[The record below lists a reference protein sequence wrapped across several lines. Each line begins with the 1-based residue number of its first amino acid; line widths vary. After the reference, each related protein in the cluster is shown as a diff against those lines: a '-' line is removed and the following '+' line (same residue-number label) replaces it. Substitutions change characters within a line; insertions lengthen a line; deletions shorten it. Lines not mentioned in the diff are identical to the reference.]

1 MSQKTTFAY
10 DHYYAFEELTGCL
23 KQLAQQYPNLAT
35 LTPLAKTLKDRE
47 IWLLTIT
54 DSATGPSEDK
64 PAYYAD
70 GNHHAGEVTGSMAV
84 MHFADYL
91 LTNSQDPEIAA
102 LLKKYTFYLIPRM
115 SPDGAECYL
124 TTPTR
129 LRSVDRMYPFETL
142 QPGLQQKDM
151 DGDGVIRMMRIK
163 TPYGAWKVSD
173 KDPRLM
179 TLRTPGDS
187 EGDFYN
193 VYAEGYI
200 EDFNGLDIQPAPEK
214 FGYDMNRN
222 YPACWSHESI
232 QSGAGPY
239 PLSNIENKTL
249 ADFVISHKNI
259 ASVLTYHTHGGM
271 FLYPPGTVPSAE
283 AFKEDIK
290 RYQEIGKIATAITG
304 FDTVNVFDMFIP
316 KGTVAS
322 SGAFDDYCHYDRG
335 IPAYT
340 VECWDIAPRSG
351 IPHAWPLTNSK
362 SPEQQEEE
370 AYKQLMWLE
379 KNVGPDVFVPWHTFQ
394 HPQLGEVEIG
404 GYNYKFT
411 FQNCPPKFL
420 IEEVEKHTSFMLR
433 HVRCL
438 PSLHIDQV
446 SAESLG
452 GDIYRVSAVVG
463 NTGYLPT
470 YLTREA
476 IKLKVDVK
484 PKAVLSC
491 AQGIEMAD
499 GKAEQTLS
507 HLQGFSGISARYMW
521 GVPNTGAH
529 EPVQQKVT
537 WLIHGKA
544 GQKVEVA
551 VSCPTGGKACA
562 SVVL

>member
-1 MSQKTTFAY
+1 
-10 DHYYAFEELTGCL
+10 
-23 KQLAQQYPNLAT
+23 
-35 LTPLAKTLKDRE
+35 
-47 IWLLTIT
+47 
-54 DSATGPSEDK
+54 
-64 PAYYAD
+64 
-70 GNHHAGEVTGSMAV
+70 
-84 MHFADYL
+84 
-91 LTNSQDPEIAA
+91 
-102 LLKKYTFYLIPRM
+102 
-115 SPDGAECYL
+115 
-124 TTPTR
+124 
-129 LRSVDRMYPFETL
+129 
-142 QPGLQQKDM
+142 
-151 DGDGVIRMMRIK
+151 MMRIK

-179 TLRTPGDS
+179 TLRTPDDS

-394 HPQLGEVEIG
+394 HPQLGEV
-404 GYNYKFT
+404 
-411 FQNCPPKFL
+411 
-420 IEEVEKHTSFMLR
+420 
-433 HVRCL
+433 
-438 PSLHIDQV
+438 
-446 SAESLG
+446 
-452 GDIYRVSAVVG
+452 
-463 NTGYLPT
+463 
-470 YLTREA
+470 
-476 IKLKVDVK
+476 
-484 PKAVLSC
+484 
-491 AQGIEMAD
+491 
-499 GKAEQTLS
+499 
-507 HLQGFSGISARYMW
+507 
-521 GVPNTGAH
+521 
-529 EPVQQKVT
+529 
-537 WLIHGKA
+537 
-544 GQKVEVA
+544 
-551 VSCPTGGKACA
+551 
-562 SVVL
+562 